1 LGKGSKEVDLKTS
14 SNFWISAQKVVV
26 EKRLVL
32 LVIEFVFFFHTSSPG
47 YLTKLLNFTIYE
59 AQVLSF
65 CSITQFNSL

>member
-32 LVIEFVFFFHTSSPG
+32 LVIEFVFFFS
-47 YLTKLLNFTIYE
+47 YQFTWI
-59 AQVLSF
+59 
-65 CSITQFNSL
+65 FNKIVELYHL